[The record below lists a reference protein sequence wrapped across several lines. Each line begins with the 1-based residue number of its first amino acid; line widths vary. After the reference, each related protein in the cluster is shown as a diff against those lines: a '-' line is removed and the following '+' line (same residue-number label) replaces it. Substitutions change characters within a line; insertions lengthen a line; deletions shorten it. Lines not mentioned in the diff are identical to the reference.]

1 MKITNH
7 LSVILFFASITV
19 FTACDKDDAFTP
31 DPTQINF
38 QTPAAGQE
46 NYYLRHEGICGQLV
60 PTNYTLVLR
69 VRSFEGDILEFEEV
83 FTEGSPSY
91 YPGITYVYQ
100 AKWSPDNIEINPFYR
115 QNSQLF
121 FFYGSDS
128 LRLTQDPAIN
138 LQQNNCVVWD
148 GLTDFTGDFIGAVN
162 NFRVAGLEYQNKKIV
177 SCVPTI
183 LNMDAYLVY
192 DSRNLYSSFTSSLGG
207 SEPIEHPYVI
217 AYALINK
224 G

>member
-1 MKITNH
+1 MKIANL
-7 LSVILFFASITV
+7 LSVLLFFAVTTLFIG
-19 FTACDKDDAFTP
+19 CDKDDPFTP
-31 DPTQINF
+31 DPKQINF
-38 QTPAAGQE
+38 QEPAAGQE

-60 PTNYTLVLR
+60 PTSDTLVLR
-69 VRSFEGDILEFEEV
+69 VKSFEGDLMELEEV

-91 YPGITYVYQ
+91 YPGASYVYQ

-115 QNSQLF
+115 QGSQLF

-128 LRLTQDPAIN
+128 LRLTQSPALN

-148 GLTDFTGDFIGAVN
+148 GQTDFTGDFIGAVSE
-162 NFRVAGLEYQNKKIV
+162 FKVASLEYQDKKIV

-183 LNMDAYLVY
+183 MNMDAYLVY

-207 SEPIEHPYVI
+207 WEPIEDPYVI
-217 AYALINK
+217 AYALINR